1 MPFEIAV
8 ACPRDAPCNGR
19 LEYTVNV
26 LADPPPEVALDPSSP
41 PPHPATVAAN
51 SAAVTAALDAFIRT
65 SSRERPAAEL
75 VSATAVRR
83 VSPSPPAETI
93 RPAAPPL
100 QRN

>member
-19 LEYTVNV
+19 LEYTGHV
-26 LADPPPEVALDPSSP
+26 LADPPPEVALDP
-41 PPHPATVAAN
+41 VIAA
-51 SAAVTAALDAFIRT
+51 AAPRRPWQPTAQRLTAALDAFIRT
-65 SSRERPAAEL
+65 PSREDRPPLSSTRSPASVTQPA
-75 VSATAVRR
+75 RR
-83 VSPSPPAETI
+83 TI